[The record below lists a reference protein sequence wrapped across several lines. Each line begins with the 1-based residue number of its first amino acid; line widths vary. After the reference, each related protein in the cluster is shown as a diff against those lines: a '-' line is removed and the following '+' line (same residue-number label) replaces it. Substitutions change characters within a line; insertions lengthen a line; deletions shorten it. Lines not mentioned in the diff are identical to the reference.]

1 MKKILSLVL
10 TCLLLI
16 SCFSVVSSAAVA
28 PTPEVQPLWNNTARI
43 TGDFTFDGTEGY
55 SYMRVIGKTGVT
67 MIEGYVAVYKRT
79 NLGWTYVADNSTMV
93 RAQDCFLEI
102 EFTGEVGC
110 EYMAMYVFEVYIGN
124 VGETVTENLTA
135 IC

>member
-43 TGDFTFDGTEGY
+43 VGDFTFDGTEGY
-55 SYMRVIGKTGVT
+55 SYMDVIGKTGVT
-67 MIEGYVAVYKRT
+67 MIEGYVAVYKKT

-93 RAQDCFLEI
+93 RAQDCSLEI

-110 EYMAMYVFEVYIGN
+110 EYMAMYVFEIYIGN